1 MIAALLPLLV
11 VLTGLMPPP
20 QARAAAGE
28 AFEIRQLRCEAATC
42 STAEGIMAG
51 LTTIEIQGSLRA
63 YREQG
68 LRLVVEREGAGA
80 PVFERRVGVFAN
92 GEFRASLPAHL
103 WPDGSYRFQV
113 LNASPDGTPV
123 ASGRFTR
130 TTAARSPAARAGALA
145 SADLV
150 GEWRGINGTA
160 GVLLIS
166 ADGSYRFNGEAARYR
181 IEGDEVI
188 FSGPLAPWNDGR
200 ARLRSGVIEFYWKN
214 REGFQNWF
222 TFGRVR

>member
-11 VLTGLMPPP
+11 VLTGLMLPP

-63 YREQG
+63 YRDQG

-123 ASGRFTR
+123 AGGRFTR
-130 TTAARSPAARAGALA
+130 TTAAKAPAARSVALA

>member
-1 MIAALLPLLV
+1 MIAALLPLLIAAAS
-11 VLTGLMPPP
+11 LLPATA
-20 QARAAAGE
+20 ARAAAGE
-28 AFEIRQLRCEAATC
+28 AFEIRQLRCEAASC

-51 LTTIEIQGSLRA
+51 LTTIEVQGTLRA

-103 WPDGSYRFQV
+103 WPDGNYRFQL

-123 ASGRFTR
+123 AGGRFTR
-130 TTAARSPAARAGALA
+130 ASAARAPAAKAGALA
-145 SADLV
+145 ASDLV

-181 IEGDEVI
+181 IEGDEVV
-188 FSGPLAPWNDGR
+188 FGGPLTAWNDGR
-200 ARLRSGVIEFYWKN
+200 ARLRSGVIEFHWKN

-222 TFGRVR
+222 TFARVR

>member
-11 VLTGLMPPP
+11 VLTGLMPAS

-123 ASGRFTR
+123 AGGRFTR
-130 TTAARSPAARAGALA
+130 TTASKAPAARSVALA

-188 FSGPLAPWNDGR
+188 FGGPLAPWNDGR